1 MPTPGLSYSL
11 SDTFHIT
18 WTPTSVTLK
27 IQVYHTDTEIRQR
40 NATPGYIKSRLLR
53 EITHKHLVE
62 STHYPPV
69 TSATFSLRSFAE
81 FLHQTQQPTASITQ
95 LLLHLIPLLIAIYTV
110 IICN

>member
-1 MPTPGLSYSL
+1 LSYSL

-53 EITHKHLVE
+53 EITHKHLAE